1 MVMQDAEPFAPLVQT
16 LHGCNVMITNINIL
30 ETSCKHDEQ
39 PSKQK

>member
-1 MVMQDAEPFAPLVQT
+1 MGMQEAEPFVPLVHI